1 MTRPSVRAKQTL
13 VMRMEVARRVHT
25 SEEEDTVPLV
35 IDAERLRAKGCA
47 VPMMLI
53 RMGKRLPDHDRGAI
67 GPLPQKKAYPNTVH
81 PLHYHTTED
90 GGLSKLAAL
99 VCGAKLGQ
107 RCGVIWRNLTSYL
120 YNQIRTAGM
129 RMCR

>member
-81 PLHYHTTED
+81 PLHWMT
-90 GGLSKLAAL
+90 S
-99 VCGAKLGQ
+99 
-107 RCGVIWRNLTSYL
+107 RRNLELQTISNFPFFVSMDL
-120 YNQIRTAGM
+120 G
-129 RMCR
+129 CDD